1 MKYFILFLLVSFVM
15 GCNVVDPT
23 LLSGPVEEIPPEAF
37 VNATV
42 SILHEVGYTIQTVD
56 HVAGLVTT
64 EWRDESS
71 YASQSFRDLSRRS
84 RISVVLD
91 FYTHN
96 VNVQMTKQKRGSEDP
111 WRNDGLSYADRDRME
126 LILVRIQER
135 ARAIAQREAE
145 TVVANR
151 RYKGAW
157 Q

>member
-1 MKYFILFLLVSFVM
+1 MKYVILFILASLVM

-23 LLSGPVEEIPPEAF
+23 LLSGPVEDIPPENF

-42 SILHEVGYTIQTVD
+42 SILSEEGYTIQTVD

-71 YASQSFRDLSRRS
+71 YVSQSFWDVSRRT

-96 VNVQMTKQKRGSEDP
+96 VNVQMTKQKRDSDDP
-111 WRNDGLSYADRDRME
+111 WRNDGLSNTDRDRMK

-135 ARAIAQREAE
+135 ARAITQRETE
-145 TVVANR
+145 TVVAN
-151 RYKGAW
+151 KSGVSVW
-157 Q
+157 